1 MIEQKLE
8 SMITECPHCQTRFR
22 VTDVQLEAAA
32 GRVRCGSCL
41 NVFQGARHM
50 VPARVPEPAPRRT
63 ATVRHLYGGHE
74 AQPPSAEPDESSQVT
89 GARDAAGPPPPPEAD
104 RAARAAEPESA
115 DTPSAAGQ
123 GAALEVPRSLKKL
136 SAAEAQG
143 LALYAQPPRRRWWAP
158 LAGAAAVLLVATQ
171 VLWLQFDTW
180 ARDPQVRPL
189 YAMVCGVVGCELPV
203 MRDVESLLAKNLVV
217 RRDPERTDALLVNAI
232 IVNQAAF
239 AQPFPVLE
247 LSFTAL
253 NGSPVKEERFE
264 PGTYLAGEMA
274 GATDMPPRTPVHIE
288 LTVAHPGDMAV
299 NYSLSFR

>member
-22 VTDVQLEAAA
+22 VTDLQLKAAA

-50 VPARVPEPAPRRT
+50 VPAHLPEPAPRRT

-74 AQPPSAEPDESSQVT
+74 ESL
-89 GARDAAGPPPPPEAD
+89 PEAD
-104 RAARAAEPESA
+104 QPPEGGDAGDVA
-115 DTPSAAGQ
+115 DTPMAAGVEQ
-123 GAALEVPRSLKKL
+123 ADDQAISEAFEDSATSGDGPAMKVPRSLKKL
-136 SAAEAQG
+136 SPVEAQG
-143 LALYAQPPRRRWWAP
+143 LAMYAEPPRRRWWAP
-158 LAGAAAVLLVATQ
+158 LAAAAAIVLVATQ
-171 VLWLQFDTW
+171 VLWLQFDSW

-189 YAMVCGVVGCELPV
+189 YAMVCGVMGCELPV

-217 RRDPERTDALLVNAI
+217 RRHPERTDALLVNAI

-239 AQPFPVLE
+239 AQPFPELE

-253 NGSPVKEERFE
+253 NGSSVKQERFE
-264 PGTYLAGEMA
+264 PLDYLAGEMA

-288 LTVAHPGDMAV
+288 LSVAHPGDKAV

>member
-1 MIEQKLE
+1 M
-8 SMITECPHCQTRFR
+8 
-22 VTDVQLEAAA
+22 
-32 GRVRCGSCL
+32 
-41 NVFQGARHM
+41 
-50 VPARVPEPAPRRT
+50 
-63 ATVRHLYGGHE
+63 
-74 AQPPSAEPDESSQVT
+74 
-89 GARDAAGPPPPPEAD
+89 
-104 RAARAAEPESA
+104 
-115 DTPSAAGQ
+115 
-123 GAALEVPRSLKKL
+123 
-136 SAAEAQG
+136 
-143 LALYAQPPRRRWWAP
+143 
-158 LAGAAAVLLVATQ
+158 LVVASQ

-189 YAMVCGVVGCELPV
+189 YALVCGVVGCDLPV
-203 MRDVESLLAKNLVV
+203 MRDVDSLLAKNLVV
-217 RRDPERTDALLVNAI
+217 RRDPDQSDALLVNAI

-288 LTVAHPGDMAV
+288 LTVAHPGEMAV

>member
-104 RAARAAEPESA
+104 HAAR
-115 DTPSAAGQ
+115 
-123 GAALEVPRSLKKL
+123 
-136 SAAEAQG
+136 

>member
-22 VTDVQLEAAA
+22 VTDFQLNAAA

-50 VPARVPEPAPRRT
+50 VPAHVSEPAPRRR

-74 AQPPSAEPDESSQVT
+74 ERPPEPDEPPQAV
-89 GARDAAGPPPPPEAD
+89 GARDAAD
-104 RAARAAEPESA
+104 AAVSVGNDHGEESSAPGAAETATATGES
-115 DTPSAAGQ
+115 PPM
-123 GAALEVPRSLKKL
+123 EVPKALKKL
-136 SAAEAQG
+136 SAVEAQG
-143 LALYAQPPRRRWWAP
+143 LALYSEAPRRRWWAP
-158 LAGAAAVLLVATQ
+158 LAAAAGVLLVASQ
-171 VLWLQFDTW
+171 VLWLQFDSW
-180 ARDPQVRPL
+180 ARDSQVRPL
-189 YAMVCGVVGCELPV
+189 YAMVCGVVGCQLPV
-203 MRDVESLLAKNLVV
+203 MRDLESLLAKNLVV
-217 RRDPERTDALLVNAI
+217 RSHPERSDTLLVNAI

-264 PGTYLAGEMA
+264 PDQYLAGEMA

-288 LTVAHPGDMAV
+288 LSVAHPGEMAV
-299 NYSLSFR
+299 NYSLSFL

>member
-22 VTDVQLEAAA
+22 VTDLQLKAAA

-50 VPARVPEPAPRRT
+50 VPAHVPEPAPPRRT

-74 AQPPSAEPDESSQVT
+74 EQPPRAEPDEPAETTCVDDSPGSPT
-89 GARDAAGPPPPPEAD
+89 SPEND
-104 RAARAAEPESA
+104 GKAEPESSESA
-115 DTPSAAGQ
+115 IAAGD
-123 GAALEVPRSLKKL
+123 GPSMEVPKSLKKL
-136 SAAEAQG
+136 SAVEAQG
-143 LALYAQPPRRRWWAP
+143 LALYAEPPRRRWWAP
-158 LAGAAAVLLVATQ
+158 LAAAAGVLLVGSQ

-189 YAMVCGVVGCELPV
+189 YAMACSVVGCDLPV
-203 MRDVESLLAKNLVV
+203 MRDVDSLLAKNLVV
-217 RRDPERTDALLVNAI
+217 RRDPDQSDALLVNAI

-288 LTVAHPGDMAV
+288 LTVAHPGEMAV